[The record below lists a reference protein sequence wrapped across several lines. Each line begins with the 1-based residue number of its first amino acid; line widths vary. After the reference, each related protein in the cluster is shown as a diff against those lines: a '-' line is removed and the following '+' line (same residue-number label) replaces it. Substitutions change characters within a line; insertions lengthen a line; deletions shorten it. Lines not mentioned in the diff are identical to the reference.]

1 MRKIMFLDI
10 DGVLNHE
17 TGYRNGNCKP
27 YEMNGHIY
35 EAFDP
40 TSKELLNKL
49 IELTGADIVISSSW
63 RSDGL
68 GAMQELWSHENMLGE
83 VIGITPSLPAVFSA
97 SLDCLGSTSMPRGIE
112 IDAWLNSRG
121 YRHINGDSVQ
131 QEKYMEQSKISQY
144 VIIDDDS
151 DMLYNQRKHFV
162 HVLDWPSNV
171 SGFNMRCYN
180 KALAI
185 LSQTVI
191 EL

>member
-1 MRKIMFLDI
+1 MRKIIFLDI

-27 YEMNGHIY
+27 YELNGHIY
-35 EAFDP
+35 ETFDP

-49 IELTGADIVISSSW
+49 IELTGADIVISSTW

-68 GAMQELWSHENMLGE
+68 GAMKKLWRHENMLGE
-83 VIGITPSLPAVFSA
+83 VYGVTPSLCAAYSDNLPHGAISVP
-97 SLDCLGSTSMPRGIE
+97 CGME
-112 IDAWLNSRG
+112 INAWLNSKG
-121 YRHINGDSVQ
+121 YRHINGNSME

-171 SGFNMRCYN
+171 SGFNMHCYN